1 MLHSIKSMVN
11 NKIREE
17 SSDEEE
23 EKQCD
28 GSRPSLSNMLS
39 SEQKMSLLRQAS
51 IKISPEEFE

>member
-1 MLHSIKSMVN
+1 MVN